1 MRKEKI
7 PSTQIAAL
15 QIPRCKP
22 QTDRMKNSAI
32 YHDFNSTHY
41 KEIGIWHADR
51 YLFPFFVSAGV
62 KSLYRI

>member
-1 MRKEKI
+1 MREEKI
-7 PSTQIAAL
+7 PSIQIAAL
-15 QIPRCKP
+15 QIPRYKP

-41 KEIGIWHADR
+41 KEIAIWHADR
-51 YLFPFFVSAGV
+51 YPFSFFVSTGV